1 MVPGKAEDAVPWT
14 IASEQDLIRTHLAPL
29 ARAHAGSSDLS
40 DDCAIFTP
48 APGTELI
55 ITTDAVAAGVHFFPD
70 DAPEDIAW
78 KALAVNISDLAA
90 KAATPRVY
98 QMALSFPEAP
108 THDFMQRFASG
119 LAQAQASFSILL
131 SGGDTDQRPG
141 PMTITI
147 TAIGEIPTGI
157 RLTRDRARPGDAIF
171 VTGTLGDAA
180 CGLKLR
186 RDDADARAWPITAVE
201 QASLIDRYLRPQPR
215 LATAHILRSYAT
227 AAMDLSDGL
236 AKDLGR
242 LAAAARAGA
251 VIDSTRLPLSVP
263 MKRLSVSGVDVLD
276 HVLSGGDDYELL
288 FTAPPNAEPDIAA
301 TAAAAGLA
309 VTRIGT
315 MSMERGLRLS
325 TPAGEHPMQPKGWDH
340 F

>member
-1 MVPGKAEDAVPWT
+1 MPRT
-14 IASEQDLIRTHLAPL
+14 IACEEDLIRTYLAPL
-29 ARAHAGSSDLS
+29 ARAHAGASDLA

-55 ITTDAVAAGVHFFPD
+55 VTTDAVAAGVHFFPD

-78 KALAVNISDLAA
+78 KALAVNVSDLAA
-90 KAATPRVY
+90 KAAVPRVY

-108 THDFMQRFASG
+108 THEFMQRFASG
-119 LAQAQASFSILL
+119 LAEAQAAFAIVL

-171 VTGTLGDAA
+171 VTGTLGCAA

-186 RDDADARAWPITAVE
+186 RDDADARNWPLSAADKSGLV
-201 QASLIDRYLRPQPR
+201 ARYLRPEPR
-215 LATAHILRSYAT
+215 LAAARILHQHAT

-251 VIDSTRLPLSVP
+251 VVDAARLPLSPAVA
-263 MKRLSVSGVDVLD
+263 RLAASHPDVTDL
-276 HVLSGGDDYELL
+276 VLSGGDDYELL
-288 FTAPPNAEPDIAA
+288 FTAPTIAETAIAE
-301 TAAAAGLA
+301 AASAIGLK

-315 MSMERGLRLS
+315 MSDQRGLRLS
-325 TPAGEHPMQPKGWDH
+325 TLTGERPMQPKGWDH

>member
-1 MVPGKAEDAVPWT
+1 MPRT
-14 IASEQDLIRTHLAPL
+14 ITSEEDLIRTYLAPL
-29 ARAHAGSSDLS
+29 ARANAGAFDLM
-40 DDCAIFTP
+40 DDCAILTP
-48 APGTELI
+48 APGTEFVV
-55 ITTDAVAAGVHFFPD
+55 TTDAIAAGVHFFPD

-78 KALAVNISDLAA
+78 KALAVNVSDLAA

-108 THDFMQRFASG
+108 THEFMQRFASG
-119 LAQAQASFSILL
+119 LAQAQSAFAILL
-131 SGGDTDQRPG
+131 AGGDTDRRSG
-141 PMTITI
+141 PLTITI
-147 TAIGEIPTGI
+147 TAIGEIPTGF

-186 RDDADARAWPITAVE
+186 RYDADARDWQLSAAE
-201 QASLIDRYLRPQPR
+201 KSSLIARYLRPEPR
-215 LATAHILRSYAT
+215 LAAAGVIRRHAT

-242 LAAAARAGA
+242 LAAAARSGA
-251 VIDSTRLPLSVP
+251 VIDEKRLPLSPPVE
-263 MKRLSVSGVDVLD
+263 RLTVASPELLELVLT
-276 HVLSGGDDYELL
+276 GGDDYELL
-288 FTAPPNAEPDIAA
+288 FTAPPDAESAITDDGSAI
-301 TAAAAGLA
+301 GLK

-315 MSMERGLRLS
+315 MCDQRGLRLS
-325 TPAGEHPMQPKGWDH
+325 TPTGERPMQLRGWDH

>member
-1 MVPGKAEDAVPWT
+1 MTRRVT
-14 IASEQDLIRTHLAPL
+14 SETELISLYLAPL
-29 ARAHAGSSDLS
+29 AKDNVGAFELT
-40 DDCAIFTP
+40 DDCAILTP
-48 APGTELI
+48 SPGTELVV
-55 ITTDAVAAGVHFFPD
+55 TTDAIAAGVHFFPD

-78 KALAVNISDLAA
+78 KALAVNVSDLAA

-98 QMALSFPEAP
+98 QMALSFPQAP
-108 THDFMQRFASG
+108 THEFMQRFASG
-119 LAQAQASFSILL
+119 LAEAQTAFGIVL

-147 TAIGEIPTGI
+147 TAIGEIPTGL

-186 RDDADARAWPITAVE
+186 RDDADARTW
-201 QASLIDRYLRPQPR
+201 SLSDDERAGLLTRYLRPEPR
-215 LATAHILRSYAT
+215 LAAAGIIRRHAT

-251 VIDSTRLPLSVP
+251 IIDSTRAPLSSP
-263 MKRLSVSGVDVLD
+263 LKRLAATTPEILE
-276 HVLSGGDDYELL
+276 LALTGGDDYELL
-288 FTAPPNAEPDIAA
+288 FTARPENEPVIS
-301 TAAAAGLA
+301 AAASAIGLK
-309 VTRIGT
+309 VTRVGT
-315 MSMERGLRLS
+315 MSDQRGLRLS
-325 TPAGEHPMQPKGWDH
+325 TPAGERPMQPRGWDH

>member
-1 MVPGKAEDAVPWT
+1 VPRT
-14 IASEQDLIRTHLAPL
+14 IASEEDLIRTYLAPL
-29 ARAHAGSSDLS
+29 ARSFAGASDLT

-48 APGTELI
+48 APGTELA
-55 ITTDAVAAGVHFFPD
+55 ITTDAIAAGVHFFPD

-78 KALAVNISDLAA
+78 KALAVNVSDLAA
-90 KAATPRVY
+90 KAATPRIY

-108 THDFMQRFASG
+108 THDFMQRFAAG
-119 LAQAQASFSILL
+119 LAEAQSAFAIAL

-147 TAIGEIPTGI
+147 TAVGEIPTGM

-171 VTGTLGDAA
+171 ITGTLGDAA

-186 RDDADARAWPITAVE
+186 RDDADARDWQLSAAE
-201 QASLIDRYLRPQPR
+201 KASLVARYLRPEPR
-215 LATAHILRSYAT
+215 LAAASIIRAHAT

-242 LAAAARAGA
+242 LAAAARTGA
-251 VIDSTRLPLSVP
+251 VVDAARLPLSEFVT
-263 MKRLSVSGVDVLD
+263 RLAAAGPAILD
-276 HVLSGGDDYELL
+276 LALSGGDDYEVL
-288 FTAPPNAEPDIAA
+288 FTAAPDSDSAI
-301 TAAAAGLA
+301 AAAALACGLR

-315 MSMERGLRLS
+315 MSEQRGLRLS
-325 TPAGEHPMQPKGWDH
+325 TPAGERPMQPKGWDH

>member
-1 MVPGKAEDAVPWT
+1 VPRT
-14 IASEQDLIRTHLAPL
+14 IASEEDLIRTYLAPL
-29 ARAHAGSSDLS
+29 ARAHAGASDLA

-48 APGTELI
+48 VPGTELI

-78 KALAVNISDLAA
+78 KALAVNVSDLAA
-90 KAATPRVY
+90 KAAVPRVY
-98 QMALSFPEAP
+98 QMALSFPDAP
-108 THDFMQRFASG
+108 THDFMQRFAAG
-119 LAQAQASFSILL
+119 LAEAQSAFSIVL

-147 TAIGEIPTGI
+147 TAVGESPTGI

-186 RDDADARAWPITAVE
+186 RDDADARGWPLSATE
-201 QASLIDRYLRPQPR
+201 KASLVARYRRPEPR
-215 LATAHILRSYAT
+215 LAAGGLLRSYAT

-242 LAAAARAGA
+242 LAAAARTGA
-251 VIDSTRLPLSVP
+251 VVDAARLP
-263 MKRLSVSGVDVLD
+263 VSGPVARLAAAVPATFDL
-276 HVLSGGDDYELL
+276 VLSGGDDYEVL
-288 FTAPPNAEPDIAA
+288 FTAAPGNEDAI
-301 TAAAAGLA
+301 AAAASVGGLR

-315 MSMERGLRLS
+315 MSEERGLRLS
-325 TPAGEHPMQPKGWDH
+325 TPAGEHPMQSKGWDH